1 MKTIGQFAAVVAVLM
16 SCAFAQAP
24 DDVSPEKAAVIANDH
39 AYEIAYANSDLPA
52 LLNFFTDDAEYTI
65 EEGRTFSGRAEIEAA
80 IRAGL
85 ATNQGAKLVI
95 TADTVRLLGPESLL
109 EKGSTT
115 VTGPDGEINGSLY
128 TAIHVKKNGEWKIN
142 QLIESPLPALTS
154 HEHLQELAWLVG
166 NWEETDQTDDLSIQS
181 EYTWARGG
189 NFLTRNVTVKRAGT
203 VTLEGWQIIGW
214 DPIEERLR
222 SWTFDDEGGYAEGYF
237 TREGNR
243 WLQRDTGVMPDGS
256 RTGADNTI
264 TKISA
269 DRFTWESNNRTL
281 DGDPQPSIGQIE
293 INRVK
298 GD

>member
-1 MKTIGQFAAVVAVLM
+1 MKTIAECVGVVAVLM
-16 SCAFAQAP
+16 SCAFAEAP
-24 DDVSPEKAAVIANDH
+24 DEVSPEKAAILANGR

-52 LLNFFTDDAEYTI
+52 LVNFFTDDAEYTTD
-65 EEGRTFSGRAEIEAA
+65 EGRTFSGRAEIEAA
-80 IRAGL
+80 IRAGTGCEPRIQ
-85 ATNQGAKLVI
+85 ARDQCRYRACP
-95 TADTVRLLGPESLL
+95 RPESLL

-115 VTGPDGEINGSLY
+115 VTGTDGESSGSLY
-128 TAIHVKKNGEWKIN
+128 TAMYLKKDGGGRSIN
-142 QLIESPLPALTS
+142 LSNHPCLRLRRATTLKS
-154 HEHLQELAWLVG
+154 SRWLVG
-166 NWEETDQTDDLSIQS
+166 NWQETDQTDLSIQS
-181 EYTWARGG
+181 EYAWARGG

-222 SWTFDDEGGYAEGYF
+222 SWTFDDAGGYAEGYF

-243 WLQRDTGVMPDGS
+243 WLQREIGVTPDGG

-281 DGDPQPSIGQIE
+281 DGDPQPSIG
-293 INRVK
+293 
-298 GD
+298 